1 MGINPS
7 SVLHHWLWLLGVS
20 FHFLQHPYN
29 QDFNDAFSFLATK
42 FASAD
47 MQFSVSASTSRWNQ
61 RWCHCTFQNNLSS
74 FSLRYS
80 REGLPLVDTR
90 TSWRPLQFV
99 DWTLHLLVWTHHFRE
114 APNHLWTQCW
124 FSVVENQAPKP
135 SSSLLCGGRERGSP
149 QCPSPFSVK
158 WNCQLRKQTTPIDG
172 LL

>member
-1 MGINPS
+1 MKHFFLSEKVNQNVKLSSCLWCLFSTGVSLSLGTVGIDPS

-29 QDFNDAFSFLATK
+29 QDFNDVFSFLATK

-61 RWCHCTFQNNLSS
+61 RWCHCTFQNNLSG
-74 FSLRYS
+74 FSLRCS

-99 DWTLHLLVWTHHFRE
+99 DWNTALTCLNTSF
-114 APNHLWTQCW
+114 
-124 FSVVENQAPKP
+124 
-135 SSSLLCGGRERGSP
+135 
-149 QCPSPFSVK
+149 
-158 WNCQLRKQTTPIDG
+158 
-172 LL
+172 